1 LNVRKTVVPT
11 SVQAKV
17 EGPYA
22 NGNAPAPDN
31 SGVYP
36 SNRQAEQ
43 VVSIV
48 GIKNAQ
54 AAYFQGKTQLMGKI

>member
-1 LNVRKTVVPT
+1 MPPT
-11 SVQAKV
+11 AIAAQV

-22 NGNAPAPDN
+22 NGSPPAPDA

-36 SNRQAEQ
+36 SHAQAEQ

-54 AAYFQGKTQLMGKI
+54 AGYFRGETTRMGDA